1 MKKYD
6 INKVTNGMSTKAIRV
21 KLQIDE
27 YVGYLKVKMGG
38 NTSPLEVM
46 NRILEEIVDDDIEI
60 DEKLNP
66 GFDFRTDA
74 AGDHVWFYMVLN
86 RPDGESCR
94 VEDELEMLEYYVTG
108 IELVGLEVDE

>member
-1 MKKYD
+1 MEKYD
-6 INKVTNGMSTKAIRV
+6 INKVTNGMSTKVIRV

-38 NTSPLEVM
+38 NASPLEVM
-46 NRILEEIVDDDIEI
+46 NRILEEIVDGDIEI

-66 GFDFRTDA
+66 EFDFRTDA
-74 AGDHVWFYMVLN
+74 GGDHVRFHTTLK
-86 RPDGESCR
+86 RPDGDCCT
-94 VEDELEMLEYYVTG
+94 VEDELEMLEYYVAG